1 MIKRLWIFSIIFFS
15 VSACKEASELA
26 GEVIDFVDTISDG
39 APCEV
44 DQQCLGQYCI
54 KPELNYPNGYCT
66 TLQCEGGCSGL
77 NSECFATELGGQAVN
92 ACFELCGGD
101 GTCDRASE
109 GYVCVSFQDTA
120 VCLPPNATSAPAQG
134 ETGSA
139 CSNNTQ
145 CNGENATCLTT
156 FFGGYCSQYECN
168 IDGCLADNPCLSLNP
183 DAAQA
188 DQEFACFRG
197 CTNDDDCRFQFACKD
212 YNGTRVCL
220 EGERTKARNPDGAD
234 DGAECAAQINCKG
247 ATCIREQENEEVND
261 VSFPGGYCTTRD
273 CVESTDCNGDA
284 LCVTR
289 GRSTT
294 CLAKC
299 ELGSDTDC
307 RSGYACVSTPD
318 GGVCDS
324 LVPQVAPEETDVF
337 DITCQSSKTATFDI
351 PRGSEGFY
359 IGPFTRDGNKIIP
372 QTLEEPSGNTLN
384 IPRDY
389 SWFAINPDILGSLSP
404 LVFPG
409 SDQSSFQNRFTGG
422 TYKLTVQTNASEWC
436 YYTIPQAEEG
446 TTLYLNIYLIGIDGV
461 SAATASSNS
470 NLEEVV
476 ANVTSIYR
484 KMGIRAEVSNY
495 IDAEKSVSDS
505 YSTIRDF
512 NDIYNLVATSTAT
525 GSTKED
531 VLSVNVFLIRDFN
544 ISEAPGILGISTG
557 IPGMAGLHGS
567 SGSGLV
573 FSAASLG
580 SDNRQLGQTMA
591 HEIGHYLGLRHTT
604 EHSFLGHDPITDT
617 PECVDPN
624 LATLCADSSNF
635 MFAFALG
642 GEQQLVTKGQTYV
655 VRRNPLIQ

>member
-1 MIKRLWIFSIIFFS
+1 MDKRFFIFMFVFTLG
-15 VSACKEASELA
+15 CEEAGQIV

-44 DQQCLGQYCI
+44 NEQCLGQYCV
-54 KPELNYPNGYCT
+54 KQELDYPNGYCT
-66 TLQCEGGCSGL
+66 TLQCEKSGCSGL
-77 NSECFATELGGQAVN
+77 NSECFATQLNGQSVN
-92 ACFELCGGD
+92 ACFELCNGD
-101 GTCDRASE
+101 GTCERASE

-120 VCLPPNATSAPAQG
+120 VCLPPNATSATAQG

-145 CNGENATCLTT
+145 CNGENATCLTS

-168 IDGCLADNPCLSLNP
+168 TDGCLADNPCLSLNP
-183 DAAQA
+183 EEPAE
-188 DQEFACFRG
+188 DQKFACFRG
-197 CTNDDDCRFQFACKD
+197 CTTDDDCRFQFACKA
-212 YNGTRVCL
+212 YNGTKVCL

-234 DGAECAAQINCKG
+234 DGAQCAAQINCKG
-247 ATCIREQENEEVND
+247 ATCIREQENEEAND
-261 VSFPGGYCTTRD
+261 VSFPDGYCTTRD
-273 CVESTDCNGDA
+273 CVAATDCNGDA

-299 ELGSDTDC
+299 ATDGDC
-307 RSGYACVSTPD
+307 RKGYACVTTPD
-318 GGVCDS
+318 GQVCDS
-324 LVPQVAPEETDVF
+324 VIPQVAPEETDVF
-337 DITCQSSKTATFDI
+337 EIKCQSSKTTTFEI
-351 PRGSEGFY
+351 PQGSEGFY
-359 IGPFTRDGNKIIP
+359 IGPFTRDGSKIIP
-372 QTLEEPSGNTLN
+372 QTLEEPSGKTLN
-384 IPRDY
+384 IPNEY
-389 SWFAINPDILGSLSP
+389 SWFAINPEILGSLSP
-404 LVFPG
+404 LAFPG
-409 SDQSSFQNRFTGG
+409 SDQAAFKNRFTGG
-422 TYKLTVQTNASEWC
+422 TYKLTVQTAASEWC
-436 YYTIPQAEEG
+436 YYTIPQAKEG
-446 TTLYLNIYLIGIDGV
+446 TTLLLNVYLIGIDGV
-461 SAATASSNS
+461 TAGTAASNS
-470 NLEEVV
+470 NLEQVI
-476 ANVTSIYR
+476 ANVASIYR
-484 KMGIRAEVSNY
+484 KMGIRVEVANY
-495 IDAEKSVSDS
+495 IDAEKSVSDL
-505 YSTIRDF
+505 YSTLRDF

-525 GSTKED
+525 GTTKED
-531 VLSVNVFLIRDFN
+531 VLSVNVFLINDFN

-617 PECVDPN
+617 PECIDPN

-642 GEQQLVTKGQTYV
+642 GAQQVVTTGQTYV
-655 VRRNPLIQ
+655 VRRNPLVQ